1 MNFRTSI
8 FFCFSIS
15 VFLGTSLF
23 GAVKTDPPTLPIK
36 DDPFAAR
43 LDSLDVLNFFRL
55 TSALNESKVPDLKR
69 IPTDSVP
76 RFSHDEYRE
85 RLKRLDQNSPFDMR
99 YHEDVVSYIEMYA
112 VRKRGSVSRMLGM
125 AQLYFPLFEETLAR
139 NKMPL
144 ELKYLAVIESAL
156 IPTARSKAGATGLW
170 QFMYG
175 TGKLMGLE
183 ITSYVDERCDPAK
196 ATEAACKYLKYLHKL
211 YGDWALALAA
221 YNCGP
226 GNVNKAIRRSGGKST
241 YWELRPYLPRETSG
255 YVPVFIAANY
265 VFNHIKEH
273 NIQPLPPKY
282 HWYEVDSVLIKKKL
296 TFNQISGFLGIP
308 VEEIKVLNPSYILDI
323 IPESDKGHA
332 LYLPKKFLGEFMRN
346 EGHLYNFLTETVEIS
361 KPEADSAMAVHGLKP
376 LTHTVLRGEGLQSIA
391 KKYGVSID
399 SLMAWNSLKEDW
411 IGLGQNL
418 VVYVDKNAA
427 DSIKTR
433 TAETSSPATAPTSSG
448 TSGTVKYHTVKSG
461 ETLWA
466 IAKKYGVSIDEI
478 KRLNNMRSDTIS
490 VGQRLKIKA

>member
-1 MNFRTSI
+1 M
-8 FFCFSIS
+8 
-15 VFLGTSLF
+15 LF
-23 GAVKTDPPTLPIK
+23 NGLYAGIKTDPPVLPLK

-43 LDSLDVLNFFRL
+43 LDSLDVLNFFRV
-55 TSALNESKVPDLKR
+55 SASLSESRMPDLKK
-69 IPTDSVP
+69 IPVDSVP
-76 RFSHDEYRE
+76 RFSHDVYKT
-85 RLKRLDQNSPFDMR
+85 RLKKLDQASPFDMR

-125 AQLYFPLFEETLAR
+125 AQLYFPLFEEALSR
-139 NKMPL
+139 NKMPM

-183 ITSYVDERCDPAK
+183 INSYVDERCDPAK

-265 VFNHIKEH
+265 VFTYIKEH
-273 NIQPLPPKY
+273 NLQALPPKY

-296 TFNQISGFLGIP
+296 SFQQISGFLGIP
-308 VEEIKVLNPSYILDI
+308 VEEIRVLNPSYILDV
-323 IPESDKGHA
+323 IPENEKGHA
-332 LYLPKKFLGEFMRN
+332 LYLPRKFLGEFMRN
-346 EGHLYNFLTETVEIS
+346 EGHLYNFLTDVVEVN
-361 KPEADSAMAVHGLKP
+361 KPEIDSAMAEQGLAP

-391 KKYGVSID
+391 RKYEVNVD
-399 SLMAWNSLKEDW
+399 SLMAWNGLTEDW
-411 IGLGQNL
+411 IGLGQHL
-418 VVYVDKNAA
+418 VIYVAKSRV
-427 DSIKTR
+427 DSVKQATPER
-433 TAETSSPATAPTSSG
+433 VVPASSG
-448 TSGTVKYHTVKSG
+448 TPSGSVKYHTVRSG

-466 IAKKYGVSIDEI
+466 IAKKYGVSIDQI
-478 KRLNNMRSDTIS
+478 KRLNNMRSDNIS
-490 VGQRLKIKA
+490 VGQRLKIQA